1 MARLKVP
8 FVAVITGE
16 GGSGGALAIAVADRV
31 LMQENSIYSVISPEG
46 CASIMWRDSAKKD
59 IAASA
64 LRITAKD
71 NLEMG
76 FCDEVIAEPPGGAQN
91 DYDAAAAS
99 VDEILEKHLSELEKL
114 PLQQLLDGRYKKF
127 RTMAQYYQTVQS

>member
-1 MARLKVP
+1 
-8 FVAVITGE
+8 
-16 GGSGGALAIAVADRV
+16 
-31 LMQENSIYSVISPEG
+31 SPEG

-59 IAASA
+59 IAAAA